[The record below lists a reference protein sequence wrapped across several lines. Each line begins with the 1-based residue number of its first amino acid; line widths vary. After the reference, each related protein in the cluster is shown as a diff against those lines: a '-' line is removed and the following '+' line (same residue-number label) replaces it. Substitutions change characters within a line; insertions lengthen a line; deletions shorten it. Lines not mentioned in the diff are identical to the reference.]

1 MTTYRISNLAD
12 ELHEGDVGTE
22 LIVTIY
28 DITET
33 DGELDQ
39 DTPLDLTGLT
49 VTMLLCYKD
58 QIIEKTTSVVGL
70 AAAGTVKAV
79 TEDGD
84 LVAGRLKI
92 RCLIEVD
99 GGVGRWHTS
108 AVSIRVY
115 PIETVDA

>member
-12 ELHEGDVGTE
+12 ELHVGDIGTE

-39 DTPLDLTGLT
+39 DTPLNLTGLT
-49 VTMLLCYKD
+49 VTMLLAYED
-58 QIIEKTTSVVGL
+58 QIIEKTTEVVGL

-84 LVAGRLKI
+84 LVAGRLTI
-92 RCLIEVD
+92 RCLVEIA
-99 GGVGRWHTS
+99 GGTSKWYTS
-108 AVSIRVY
+108 AVSTRVY
-115 PIETVDA
+115 PIETIDA